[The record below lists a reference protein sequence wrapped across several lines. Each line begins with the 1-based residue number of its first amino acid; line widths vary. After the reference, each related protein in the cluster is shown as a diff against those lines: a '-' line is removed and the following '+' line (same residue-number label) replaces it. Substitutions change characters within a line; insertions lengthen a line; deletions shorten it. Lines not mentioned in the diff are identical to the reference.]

1 MPDSGEQRFRARVT
15 SRLAPVSPATP
26 DAITRLL
33 AEPDYTDD
41 LRDYLAPLLAHW
53 KLLASASILAM
64 IAAFVISAYQL
75 TRWYHA
81 IAIIKPMTPQQTAGH
96 LQGMIGSGSLGT
108 LSDLVGN
115 QYNADAAQEYITILT
130 SFSFLSAMVERHHLA
145 PEILTRGTNYADS
158 DAQAWAVYR
167 AMLARLQCEYS
178 VKNSSITLSFED
190 PSRERARRILGY
202 AIDDLREKLRSREV
216 RNAADAVTSLGAR
229 VGKISDTL
237 LVREIY
243 ELIAA
248 QIQRQQLAE
257 IQADFAFEVLQPPVA
272 PDLPV
277 WPRRTLNA
285 LGAGFAALM
294 LTAIAVLL
302 REARRN
308 SHQHKAS
315 AVEPVPRKSSF

>member
-1 MPDSGEQRFRARVT
+1 MPDSGEQRLRARVT

-41 LRDYLAPLLAHW
+41 LRDYLVPLLAHW
-53 KLLASASILAM
+53 KVLACATIIAMFAAYGFSA
-64 IAAFVISAYQL
+64 FHL
-75 TRWYHA
+75 TRWYQA

-96 LQGMIGSGSLGT
+96 LQGLLGGGNLGT

-130 SFSFLSAMVERHHLA
+130 SFSFVSAMVERHQLA
-145 PEILTRGTNYADS
+145 VEVLPHGKTYADA

-167 AMLARLQCEYS
+167 VMLARLQCEYS

-202 AIDDLREKLRSREV
+202 ALDDLRERLRSREV
-216 RNAADAVTSLGAR
+216 RNAADAVTSLGER
-229 VGKISDTL
+229 VGKISDSL

-243 ELIAA
+243 ELIAV
-248 QIQRQQLAE
+248 QMQRQQLAE
-257 IQADFAFEVLQPPVA
+257 IQADFAFEVLQAPVA

-277 WPRRTLNA
+277 WPRRALNA
-285 LGAGFAALM
+285 LAAGLVTLM
-294 LTAIAVLL
+294 ATAVAMLL
-302 REARRN
+302 LEARR
-308 SHQHKAS
+308 SHQPKGS
-315 AVEPVPRKSSF
+315 AVEPVSRKSSF